1 MSPEIEATTMPEQLE
16 DSRTI
21 ASSRVEP
28 TRRRVAAVASPGVM
42 VIDNDPRMLRYIR
55 TILEDGQREIIT
67 CESAEHAL
75 ECLRGGAHPQIVLAS
90 SALTDMPGVELLPRI
105 RKLQPH
111 ANVILMAHVREYG
124 GLLPAIREGARD
136 ILLKPFGPDDLLQL
150 LSNLNSEKSVGAETS
165 GTELSIGPN
174 TFFVFASP
182 AMRELQEHASLVARV
197 NLPVLI
203 LGESGTGKEVLARYI
218 HSLSPQRNST
228 FLKVNCAA
236 VPSELLESELFGYE
250 PGAFTGA
257 ARSKPGKFRQCNNG
271 TMFLDEIG
279 EMHPSLQAKLL
290 QVLQDGTF
298 APLGSRTTEKVNV
311 RVLAA
316 TNIDM
321 KAAIAQKTFRE
332 DLYYRLNGFCLRLP
346 PLRERRE
353 EIPVL
358 LRYFMRRSIQELG
371 VSDTEPILSSRLIN
385 ACVRYDWPGN
395 LRELESFVK
404 RYLVL
409 GNEQVM
415 IDELTQDATGPRL
428 EPILISPESITQ
440 ALSACGG
447 HRRKAA
453 KALGISYKVLLGR
466 LRKLGM
472 DSPRSP
478 LSVS

>member
-1 MSPEIEATTMPEQLE
+1 MPEHSEGARAISCPCPVKNRLKAAA
-16 DSRTI
+16 SHSVI
-21 ASSRVEP
+21 A
-28 TRRRVAAVASPGVM
+28 
-42 VIDNDPRMLRYIR
+42 IDNDRRMLRYIR
-55 TILEDGQREIIT
+55 TILEDGQGEVIAS
-67 CESAEHAL
+67 ESAEHAL
-75 ECLRGGAHPQIVLAS
+75 ECLHNGRHFQVVLVS
-90 SALTDMPGVELLPRI
+90 SALADMSISELLPRI
-105 RKLQPH
+105 RKAQPH
-111 ANVILMAHVREYG
+111 ANVVLMAHVHEFG
-124 GLLPAIREGARD
+124 GLMPAIREGVHD
-136 ILLKPFGPDDLLQL
+136 ILLKPFMPDDLLRL
-150 LSNLNSEKSVGAETS
+150 LGGLTSDRPAPAESS
-165 GTELSIGPN
+165 GTEISIGPN
-174 TFFVFASP
+174 EFFVFASP
-182 AMRELQEHASLVARV
+182 AMRELQQHASLVARV

-218 HSLSPQRNST
+218 HSLSPQADST

-257 ARSKPGKFRQCNNG
+257 ARSKPGKFRLCNNG

-298 APLGSRTTEKVNV
+298 SPLGSRTTEKVNV
-311 RVLAA
+311 RILAA

-321 KAAIAQKTFRE
+321 RAAIAQKTFRE

-346 PLRERRE
+346 PLRERRD

-358 LRYFMRRSIQELG
+358 LHYFLRRSAHDLG
-371 VSDTEPILSSRLIN
+371 ISGEQPDLSARLMR
-385 ACVRYDWPGN
+385 ACLRYDWPGN

-409 GNEQVM
+409 GDEQLM
-415 IDELTQDATGPRL
+415 IDELADATRPKSEL
-428 EPILISPESITQ
+428 TTISPESISE

-447 HRRKAA
+447 HRRRAA
-453 KALGISYKVLLGR
+453 KALGISYKVLLNR

-472 DSPRSP
+472 DSAPSP
-478 LSVS
+478 ISVN